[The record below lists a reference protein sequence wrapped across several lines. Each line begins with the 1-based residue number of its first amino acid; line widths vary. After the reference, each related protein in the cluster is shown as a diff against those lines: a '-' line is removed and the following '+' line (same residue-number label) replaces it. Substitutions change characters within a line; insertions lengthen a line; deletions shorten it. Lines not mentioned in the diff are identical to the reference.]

1 MTGGL
6 SVEGLSVAY
15 RAARALQ
22 SVDLSVPSGALV
34 GVLGANGAGK
44 STLARAIAGAL
55 PLYARTEG
63 CVVFQGCDVLGKD
76 ASTVADLGI
85 AFVPAGKTIFDELT
99 VEEQLTL
106 RLGRGIRRRERVEHA
121 EQVLE
126 LFPRLRE
133 RLHHRGSQLSGGER
147 QMVALAAALVA
158 KPRLLILDEPSIGLA
173 PLLVDEVIRR
183 LAGIRELGVGILL
196 IEQDVSVVANVADWV
211 VVIRN
216 GSVVVSEDASAGF
229 ASSARLR
236 AAYLGESVGP

>member
-1 MTGGL
+1 
-6 SVEGLSVAY
+6 
-15 RAARALQ
+15 
-22 SVDLSVPSGALV
+22 
-34 GVLGANGAGK
+34 
-44 STLARAIAGAL
+44 
-55 PLYARTEG
+55 
-63 CVVFQGCDVLGKD
+63 
-76 ASTVADLGI
+76 
-85 AFVPAGKTIFDELT
+85 
-99 VEEQLTL
+99 
-106 RLGRGIRRRERVEHA
+106 
-121 EQVLE
+121 
-126 LFPRLRE
+126 
-133 RLHHRGSQLSGGER
+133 
-147 QMVALAAALVA
+147 MVALAAALVA